1 MARLLLGYFKQRPEI
16 NFHGFGDAQQS
27 IKRWPALLVFHA
39 ANHRM
44 RQAGAFGDSIHG
56 KAFSH
61 PLLTEQADDR
71 GTDDFRLGLG
81 HTIAIT

>member
-1 MARLLLGYFKQRPEI
+1 
-16 NFHGFGDAQQS
+16 
-27 IKRWPALLVFHA
+27 
-39 ANHRM
+39 M
-44 RQAGAFGDSIHG
+44 RQAGAFVDRIHG